1 MAEIKRVELDLF
13 KVEKTKKTEYE
24 KLGIDVLVFQ
34 QDDVVRTSFVQET
47 GGDTY
52 AGDLDWFGTR

>member
-1 MAEIKRVELDLF
+1 MAKLKNTALDSF
-13 KVEKTKKTEYE
+13 ENKKTKKTEYE

-52 AGDLDWFGTR
+52 AGDLDWFGNR

>member
-1 MAEIKRVELDLF
+1 MDEIKRVELDLF

-52 AGDLDWFGTR
+52 AGDLDWFGNR